1 LLNDSEEKMMR
12 FYKNFTGRTSTLGRL
27 SLVLTLLA
35 IVAMASIANATPL
48 TGTILTNPGDTVF
61 PGLVPPGTAPG
72 TLLASLVAP
81 YSFITTA
88 GTTSGSLVSAVYR
101 NSSGTLDFYY
111 QVNNNAN
118 SATAIA
124 RETDDSFVGFL
135 TYLGFRVDGS
145 ALAGP
150 LFVDGTVSPVTGDRN
165 GLPGTTVGFSF
176 NPPDGAKILPGLHS
190 NVLVISTNAVN
201 FAAGNASVIDGG
213 TQTVASFQPTA
224 ATPEPASIAL
234 LGLGL
239 LAIGGIGRKIKARR

>member
-1 LLNDSEEKMMR
+1 MR
-12 FYKNFTGRTSTLGRL
+12 FFKNFTGRTSTLGRL
-27 SLVLTLLA
+27 SLVLTLFALA
-35 IVAMASIANATPL
+35 AMSLSATPL

-61 PGLVPPGTAPG
+61 PGFVPPGTAPG

-81 YSFITTA
+81 YSFVTTA

-111 QVNNNAN
+111 QVNNAAS

-124 RETDDSFVGFL
+124 RETDDAFNGFL
-135 TYLGFRVDGS
+135 TWLGFRVDGS

-150 LFVDGTVSPVTGDRN
+150 LFVDGTVGPVTGDRN
-165 GLPGTTVGFSF
+165 GGTGAVVGFSF

-201 FAAGNASVIDGG
+201 FQAGNASVIDGG
-213 TQTVASFQPTA
+213 TQTVASFQPSA
-224 ATPEPASIAL
+224 ATPEPASFAL

-239 LAIGGIGRKIKARR
+239 LAVGGIGRKIKARR